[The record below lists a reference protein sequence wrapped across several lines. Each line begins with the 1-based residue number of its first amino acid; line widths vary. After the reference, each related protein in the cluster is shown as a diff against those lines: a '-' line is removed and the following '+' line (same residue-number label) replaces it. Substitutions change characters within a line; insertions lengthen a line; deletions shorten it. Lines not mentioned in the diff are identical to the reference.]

1 MRLPKL
7 PTEAFSL
14 IGPVP
19 VVSLSDERAAR
30 EDLYG
35 VFMPGE
41 RRIEIASGMT
51 RDVEWA
57 TYWHEVSHVILTDA
71 GANNSLT
78 EQQQEVVCDAVG
90 TYLTAMMR
98 AGHLAVRKPRSK

>member
-19 VVSLSDERAAR
+19 IVPLVIAKP
-30 EDLYG
+30 EDNELYG
-35 VFMPGE
+35 RFAPGE
-41 RRIEIASGMT
+41 RVIEIAQEMT
-51 RDVEWA
+51 RDVEWV

-78 EQQQEVVCDAVG
+78 EHQQEVVCDAVG

-98 AGHLAVRKPRSK
+98 AGYLSVRKPRTT